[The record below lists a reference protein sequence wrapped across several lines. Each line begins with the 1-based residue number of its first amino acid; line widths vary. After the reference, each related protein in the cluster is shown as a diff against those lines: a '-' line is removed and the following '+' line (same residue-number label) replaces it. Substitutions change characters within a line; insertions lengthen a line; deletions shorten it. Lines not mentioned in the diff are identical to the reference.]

1 MKNHILT
8 IIIILGA
15 ILFTNAQAY
24 YQTTLNNS
32 YKLPASKKISLNLK
46 FASNIK
52 VSVGSN
58 SEVQL
63 KTYLTATSEAISKYH
78 ILTAEESGDRLSIE
92 TTYEFVKDKNRKENQ
107 CWNCEAE
114 GKNWQGEKCLCLQ
127 ASYEVI
133 VPVGTAVNLET
144 ISGDI
149 EIKGLPNEI
158 YAKSISGFVD
168 LSLQSNAK
176 ADLNFKSVTGEIY
189 SDFDVKLD
197 GKSTSYSKRLNA
209 PINGGGARIA
219 LETVSGDIFFRKAK

>member
-8 IIIILGA
+8 IILIFA
-15 ILFTNAQAY
+15 AVLFTNAQNY
-24 YQTTLNNS
+24 YQATLNNT
-32 YKLPASKKISLNLK
+32 YKLPASKKVSLNLK
-46 FASNIK
+46 FARDIK
-52 VSVGSN
+52 VTVGG

-78 ILTAEESGDRLSIE
+78 ILTAEENDDRLSIE

-114 GKNWQGEKCLCLQ
+114 GRSWQGEKCLCLQ
-127 ASYEVI
+127 ARYEVI
-133 VPVGTAVNLET
+133 VPAGTAVNLET

-149 EIKGLPNEI
+149 EIKGLANEI
-158 YAKSISGFVD
+158 RAKSISGFVD
-168 LSLQSNAK
+168 LALPSTAK
-176 ADLNFKSVTGEIY
+176 ANLSLKSVTGEVY

-209 PINGGGARIA
+209 PLNGGGVRIEI
-219 LETVSGDIFFRKAK
+219 ETISGDIFFRKTK